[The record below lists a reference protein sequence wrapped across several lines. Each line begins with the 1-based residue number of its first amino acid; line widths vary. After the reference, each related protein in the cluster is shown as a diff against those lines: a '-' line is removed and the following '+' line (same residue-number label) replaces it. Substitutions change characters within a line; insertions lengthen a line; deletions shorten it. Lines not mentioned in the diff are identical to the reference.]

1 MSNEKQRL
9 PIDAIQLAVYTRLS
23 TDLATPWP
31 SVGVFSWQVPKG
43 EEYPFVVIGM
53 FSSIPAGMSKD
64 SGGHEVTLAIEAYD
78 QNTSAVRLNSI
89 MNCILTALSRA
100 NIAIGDGFEETWG
113 WGRPESSEVLP
124 TWDEANAKV
133 VLQGVIRYKW
143 LIQDTQQVT

>member
-53 FSSIPAGMSKD
+53 FSGH
-64 SGGHEVTLAIEAYD
+64 SGNRGL
-78 QNTSAVRLNSI
+78 
-89 MNCILTALSRA
+89 
-100 NIAIGDGFEETWG
+100 
-113 WGRPESSEVLP
+113 RPEYKRRAFELHHELYPHGSE
-124 TWDEANAKV
+124 
-133 VLQGVIRYKW
+133 
-143 LIQDTQQVT
+143 